1 MTKIILLFLC
11 LYLLSCSSKNERKQ
25 NERRLNSTIKSIE
38 LSSEQALK
46 LDTFSTFP
54 KEIDG
59 CSCYF
64 SKDSIDF
71 NKGNYI
77 YMNNFAQTSFVKIN
91 GQLIRFTEKEHKKL
105 DSIHFKVKFS
115 AKNYKMT
122 LESTIGRQN
131 GDETF
136 LETGTINITDMKGRT
151 ISNSFYGEC
160 GC

>member
-1 MTKIILLFLC
+1 
-11 LYLLSCSSKNERKQ
+11 
-25 NERRLNSTIKSIE
+25 
-38 LSSEQALK
+38 
-46 LDTFSTFP
+46 
-54 KEIDG
+54 
-59 CSCYF
+59 
-64 SKDSIDF
+64 
-71 NKGNYI
+71 
-77 YMNNFAQTSFVKIN
+77 MNNFAQTSFVKIN